1 MEVASG
7 DDERRRTQDSTNADL
22 RKRGK
27 ENSPMW
33 KNCGGLSLFSGQ
45 KQGDAAA

>member
-22 RKRGK
+22 RKGG

-33 KNCGGLSLFSGQ
+33 KNCGGLPLFSGQ
-45 KQGDAAA
+45 KTG